1 MKVTATPWTSTATV
15 LRNAHGESIASGGN
29 NRRVV
34 GAELANSLRLAA
46 AAPELATA
54 LNDLVAMIDHMG
66 LIVPG
71 MAEARAVLNSLKGA

>member
-29 NRRVV
+29 NRRVA
-34 GAELANSLRLAA
+34 GAELADSLRLAA

-54 LNDLVAMIDHMG
+54 LHNLVSALDHIAV
-66 LIVPG
+66 IVPG